1 MQNVTFKEGGCNNM
15 LRQIFIPRD
24 NCIKVNIP
32 YEFLNHKIELIAFPI
47 FEKETAKT
55 ASIVN
60 EFNRLVKTRKKINPI
75 VRTDVDIV
83 RLADGVNDD
92 IP

>member
-1 MQNVTFKEGGCNNM
+1 M
-15 LRQIFIPRD
+15 LRQIFVPRD
-24 NCIKVNIP
+24 SCIKVNIP

-47 FEKETAKT
+47 FDKEVDKT
-55 ASIVN
+55 ASIGS
-60 EFNRLVKTRKKINPI
+60 EFNRLIKARKKINPI
-75 VRTDVDIV
+75 VPANIDIV